1 MKYIRK
7 VKKIISLLLVIVLSS
22 TVIPLNVLA
31 QEKNEKVYVS
41 LSMYSNKTNDKSI
54 SGYYYDNMLYVSIND
69 ICKITGATV
78 KEKDEDKVYL
88 SLNGGCRDAEISIN
102 GNVMKEV
109 FNSDS
114 YSVYMPSFAQN
125 NVV

>member
-41 LSMYSNKTNDKSI
+41 LSMYSNKTNDSK
-54 SGYYYDNMLYVSIND
+54 DNFLI
-69 ICKITGATV
+69 II
-78 KEKDEDKVYL
+78 
-88 SLNGGCRDAEISIN
+88 
-102 GNVMKEV
+102 
-109 FNSDS
+109 
-114 YSVYMPSFAQN
+114 
-125 NVV
+125 